1 MVRCWKCGRDNEDGM
16 RFCTNC
22 GNPLSADAPASGA
35 DSTRFDPMQS
45 ETISFNAPQT
55 TTPPTNWP
63 TTPYSSAQPPPS
75 SYSTVAAPAP
85 KSRVGL
91 ITGIV
96 VLLLVGLTGLAGAAG
111 WYYYR
116 NSSQVATT
124 NGNANRRGLEP
135 DSKPTP
141 ASNANATP
149 TPAAS
154 PESKQLFEPPT
165 TPTKEGTFT
174 VYANKGWQMSD
185 IAVVPLEQ
193 FRTSVDGIIDLE
205 GVKTGV
211 RAGGVND
218 AKTKSRRLYQEFPTG
233 ALLMRTRYSNGHFS
247 NVVAAGA
254 SGNWEN
260 LPDERGMLE
269 FSVNDNAPDGNGG
282 QFTIKVKMTSVP
294 KAKK

>member
-22 GNPLSADAPASGA
+22 GNPLSGDAPASGA
-35 DSTRFDPMQS
+35 GSSGFDPMQS

-63 TTPYSSAQPPPS
+63 TTPYGSAQQPPPS
-75 SYSTVAAPAP
+75 YSTVAAAPAP

-91 ITGIV
+91 ITVIV
-96 VLLLVGLTGLAGAAG
+96 ILLLFGLVGMAGVAG

-116 NSSQVATT
+116 NSGEVAT
-124 NGNANRRGLEP
+124 NGNSNRLVGP
-135 DSKPTP
+135 GGKPTP
-141 ASNANATP
+141 ESNANTTP

-165 TPTKEGTFT
+165 TATKEGTFT

-185 IAVVPLEQ
+185 IAVIPLER
-193 FRTSVDGIIDLE
+193 FTTSVDGIVDLE

-233 ALLMRTRYSNGHFS
+233 ALLMRTRYANGHFS